1 MSGRSAQL
9 VRSRKAAVERL
20 AVVLPKHAALFVRL
34 LRQQVPLD
42 GASTTTLHML
52 ARLEERPFRIGEL
65 VESEG
70 LAQPTVTL
78 LVAEAEARGWVK
90 RVRDAVDRRVV
101 NVHITEDGRQTIE
114 RGRARFQAVLA
125 GLLADLSDDD
135 LERLRD
141 ATETLGALAEA
152 LQERGGGDTG
162 APGA

>member
-1 MSGRSAQL
+1 
-9 VRSRKAAVERL
+9 
-20 AVVLPKHAALFVRL
+20 
-34 LRQQVPLD
+34 
-42 GASTTTLHML
+42 ML